1 VGGRLEITQTSG
13 ADVLTPASASVP
25 LSTSTAAPEC
35 RAVVD
40 QSRPHRLLPV
50 GPCRVEVADG
60 HVDGAASLEARQMIL
75 A

>member
-1 VGGRLEITQTSG
+1 
-13 ADVLTPASASVP
+13 
-25 LSTSTAAPEC
+25 
-35 RAVVD
+35 VD